1 MAHSTNGSPQQASDD
16 LVLVKEAARDTEI
29 LISWIYRWIK
39 RGELAAQKTPSGLV
53 VSLSAV
59 RRLVAADTSTAPLP
73 ALSGADATDWMP
85 VLQAAM
91 VAGVSRATLHWWV
104 RKGLIPTQRGRYGTL
119 VRPGDVR
126 ALATRHSRTRGRDE
140 TQE

>member
-39 RGELAAQKTPSGLV
+39 HGELAAQKTPGGQV
-53 VSLSAV
+53 VSLTAV

-73 ALSGADATDWMP
+73 AFSEADATEWLP
-85 VLQAAM
+85 VLQAAI
-91 VAGVSRATLHWWV
+91 VACVSRATLNRWV
-104 RKGLIPTQRGRYGTL
+104 RKGLLPTQRGRHGTL
-119 VRPGDVR
+119 VRPEDVQAMGMR
-126 ALATRHSRTRGRDE
+126 YARPKGRDD
-140 TQE
+140 T